1 MDIKLSNEVQQRL
14 DKINW
19 DSLKEKYG
27 KSKESVTQNPTI
39 ASQLA
44 YGQMTDLVYG
54 SNAEITGQFSL
65 RAYPK
70 GDKGE
75 WAVKVYTIEKSK
87 TAKDNITVYNQPITS
102 EKVKETLFERTTWT
116 DQHGV
121 KKSGLANANGGR
133 PITLQLDGRRQ
144 DCLVSVHLP
153 TNRIVVMPVDQ
164 VRSFFYDKD
173 GALTGKS
180 LYGVKFTK
188 DQVNG
193 LIEGRAVVISGL
205 RKDGTSFSCCAQFD
219 AAQRQVVPCHPKWF
233 QEATRA
239 GMDIGKGQE
248 QGQTNA
254 KTQDQKESKGQS
266 AKSGKQDEPKQAAKV
281 RMK

>member
-1 MDIKLSNEVQQRL
+1 METQLPKEVQQRL

-27 KSKESVTQNPTI
+27 ISKESVTQNPTI

-144 DCLVSVHLP
+144 DCLVSVHQP
-153 TNRIVVMPVDQ
+153 TKRIVVMPVDQ

-173 GALTGKS
+173 GALRGKS

-266 AKSGKQDEPKQAAKV
+266 AKSGKQDAPNQSAKV

>member
-1 MDIKLSNEVQQRL
+1 METQLPKEVQQRL

-27 KSKESVTQNPTI
+27 ISKESVTQNPTI

-144 DCLVSVHLP
+144 ECLVSVHQP
-153 TNRIVVMPVDQ
+153 TNRIVVMPVEQ

-173 GALTGKS
+173 GALRGKS

-193 LIEGRAVVISGL
+193 LIEGKAVVISGL

-266 AKSGKQDEPKQAAKV
+266 AKSGKQDAPKQSAKV

>member
-1 MDIKLSNEVQQRL
+1 METQLPKEVQQRL

-27 KSKESVTQNPTI
+27 ISKESVTQNPAI

-153 TNRIVVMPVDQ
+153 TNRIVVMPVEQ

-173 GALTGKS
+173 GALRGKS

-266 AKSGKQDEPKQAAKV
+266 AKSGKQDAPKQSAKV

>member
-1 MDIKLSNEVQQRL
+1 METQLPKEVQQRL

-19 DSLKEKYG
+19 DNLKEKYG
-27 KSKESVTQNPTI
+27 ISKESVTQNPTI

-144 DCLVSVHLP
+144 ECLVSVHQP
-153 TNRIVVMPVDQ
+153 TNRIVVMPVEQ

-173 GALTGKS
+173 GALRGKS

-266 AKSGKQDEPKQAAKV
+266 AKSGKQDEPKQSAKV

>member
-1 MDIKLSNEVQQRL
+1 METQLPKEVQQRL

-27 KSKESVTQNPTI
+27 ISKESVTQNPTI

-144 DCLVSVHLP
+144 ECLVSVHQP
-153 TNRIVVMPVDQ
+153 TNRIVVMPVEQ

-173 GALTGKS
+173 GALRGKS

-254 KTQDQKESKGQS
+254 KTLDQKESKGQS
-266 AKSGKQDEPKQAAKV
+266 AKSGKQDAPKQSAKV

>member
-1 MDIKLSNEVQQRL
+1 MDTQLTKEVQQRL
-14 DKINW
+14 DRINW

-27 KSKESVTQNPTI
+27 ISKESITQNPAI

-75 WAVKVYTIEKSK
+75 WAVKVYTMEKAK
-87 TAKDNITVYNQPITS
+87 TAKDNIMVYNQPITS
-102 EKVKETLFERTTWT
+102 EKVKEMLFERTTWT
-116 DQHGV
+116 DQHGT

-133 PITLQLDGRRQ
+133 PIALQLDGRRQ
-144 DCLVSVHLP
+144 ECLVSVHQP
-153 TNRIVVMPVDQ
+153 TNRIVVMPVEQ
-164 VRSFFYDKD
+164 VRSFFYDID
-173 GALTGKS
+173 GNLRGKG

-205 RKDGTSFSCCAQFD
+205 RKDGSSFSCCAQFD
-219 AAQRQVVPCHPKWF
+219 AAQRQVVPCHPRWF
-233 QEATRA
+233 MEATRA
-239 GMDIGKGQE
+239 GMDISKGQDL
-248 QGQTNA
+248 GQTNA
-254 KTQDQKESKGQS
+254 KTQEQKESKSQSSRKGQQETQ
-266 AKSGKQDEPKQAAKV
+266 KQTPKL

>member
-1 MDIKLSNEVQQRL
+1 MDTQLPKEVQERL

-27 KSKESVTQNPTI
+27 ISRESVTQNPTI

-54 SNAEITGQFSL
+54 STAELSGQFSL

-75 WAVKVYTIEKSK
+75 WAVKVYTMEKAK
-87 TAKDNITVYNQPITS
+87 TAKDNIMVYNQPITS
-102 EKVKETLFERTTWT
+102 EKVKEMLFERTTWT

-121 KKSGLANANGGR
+121 RKSGLANANGGR
-133 PITLQLDGRRQ
+133 PITLVLDGRKQ
-144 DCLVSVHLP
+144 DCLVSVHQP
-153 TNRIVVMPVDQ
+153 TNRIVVMPLEQ
-164 VRSFFYDKD
+164 VRSFFYDRD
-173 GALTGKS
+173 GSLRGKG

-239 GMDIGKGQE
+239 GMDIGRSHGQE
-248 QGQTNA
+248 QGQS
-254 KTQDQKESKGQS
+254 KDQGKESSQKAEQEQS
-266 AKSGKQDEPKQAAKV
+266 RKSQGKSSGMRK
-281 RMK
+281 

>member
-1 MDIKLSNEVQQRL
+1 
-14 DKINW
+14 
-19 DSLKEKYG
+19 
-27 KSKESVTQNPTI
+27 
-39 ASQLA
+39 
-44 YGQMTDLVYG
+44 MTDLVYG

-144 DCLVSVHLP
+144 ECLVSVHQP

-173 GALTGKS
+173 GALRGKS

-266 AKSGKQDEPKQAAKV
+266 AKSGKQDAPKQSAKV

>member
-1 MDIKLSNEVQQRL
+1 METQLPKEVQQRL

-27 KSKESVTQNPTI
+27 ISKESVTQNPTI

-54 SNAEITGQFSL
+54 SNAEIKGQFSL

-153 TNRIVVMPVDQ
+153 TNRIVVMPVEQ

-173 GALTGKS
+173 GALRGKS

-239 GMDIGKGQE
+239 GMDIGKGQ
-248 QGQTNA
+248 GQTNA

-266 AKSGKQDEPKQAAKV
+266 AKSGKQDAPKQSAKV

>member
-1 MDIKLSNEVQQRL
+1 METQLPKEVQQRL

-27 KSKESVTQNPTI
+27 ISKESVTQNPTI

-173 GALTGKS
+173 GALRGKS

-266 AKSGKQDEPKQAAKV
+266 AKSGKQDAPKQSAKV

>member
-1 MDIKLSNEVQQRL
+1 METQLPKEVQQRL

-27 KSKESVTQNPTI
+27 ISKESVTQNPTI

-144 DCLVSVHLP
+144 ECLVSVHQP

-173 GALTGKS
+173 GALRGKS

-266 AKSGKQDEPKQAAKV
+266 AKSGKQDAPNQSAKV

>member
-1 MDIKLSNEVQQRL
+1 METQLPKEVQQRL

-27 KSKESVTQNPTI
+27 ISKESVTQNPTI

-144 DCLVSVHLP
+144 ECLVSVHQP

-173 GALTGKS
+173 GAFRGKS

-248 QGQTNA
+248 QTNA

-266 AKSGKQDEPKQAAKV
+266 AKSGKQDAPNQSAKV

>member
-1 MDIKLSNEVQQRL
+1 METQLPKEVQQRL

-27 KSKESVTQNPTI
+27 ISRETVTQNPTI

-144 DCLVSVHLP
+144 ECLVSVHQP

-173 GALTGKS
+173 GALRGKS

-266 AKSGKQDEPKQAAKV
+266 AKSGKQDAPKQSAKV

>member
-1 MDIKLSNEVQQRL
+1 MDAQLPKEVQLRL
-14 DKINW
+14 DRINW
-19 DSLKEKYG
+19 DSLNEKYG
-27 KSKESVTQNPTI
+27 ISRETVTQNPTI

-54 SNAEITGQFSL
+54 SNAEISGLFSL

-75 WAVKVYTIEKSK
+75 WAVKVYTMEKAK
-87 TAKDNITVYNQPITS
+87 TAKDSITVYNQPITS
-102 EKVKETLFERTTWT
+102 EKVKEMLFERTSWV
-116 DQHGV
+116 DQHGI

-144 DCLVSVHLP
+144 ECLVSVHQP
-153 TNRIVVMPVDQ
+153 TNRIVVMPLEQ
-164 VRSFFYDKD
+164 VRSFFFDRD
-173 GALTGKS
+173 GNLRGKS

-193 LIEGRAVVISGL
+193 LIEGRAVVITGL

-239 GMDIGKGQE
+239 GMDVGKSQDLGQS
-248 QGQTNA
+248 NA
-254 KTQDQKESKGQS
+254 KTQDQKESKSQS
-266 AKSGKQDEPKQAAKV
+266 AGKGKQETQKQTPKM